1 MNKKEF
7 NYTCP
12 ICGEHCETPVE
23 LAHCIL
29 ACEEKKR
36 VEEEKKKAE
45 ELKAAKDARK
55 KEVDDAFD
63 KWVELRNAY
72 QNDYGSYELTRK
84 YDDKFPFWFL

>member
-1 MNKKEF
+1 MDKKEF
-7 NYTCP
+7 YYTCP
-12 ICGEHCETPVE
+12 ICGENKETPVE

-36 VEEEKKKAE
+36 VEEEKRKAE
-45 ELKAAKDARK
+45 ELKAVKDARK

-72 QNDYGSYELTRK
+72 QNDYGNYDLTRK